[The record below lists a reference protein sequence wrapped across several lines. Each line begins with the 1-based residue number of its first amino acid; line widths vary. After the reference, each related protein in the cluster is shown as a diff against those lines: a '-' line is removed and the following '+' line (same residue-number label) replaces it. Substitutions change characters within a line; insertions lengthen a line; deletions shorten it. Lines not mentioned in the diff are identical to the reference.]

1 MQYIRGEYCFYLNL
15 DDLHNPELPLIKNRS
30 AGGTLCFWKKQ
41 LDPYVTV
48 ISVKTQSFLPVILKL
63 TNFQISVHIALYLP
77 THGKDTKFISD
88 LAELGICIEELTNS
102 YPEAVFYIR
111 GDGNVNSKNV
121 NRVALLEHFLEKFY
135 LTKVIVP
142 LPTYPTF
149 VGNGMFDSNIDI
161 ILQTS
166 SLSAP
171 ESVSSILCKK
181 NHPHILSHHD
191 VIVSDFSLPAK
202 PMQQTKEKLI
212 KAPRVNL
219 KREKIIWTAE
229 AAIKYER
236 IIAPHLR
243 RLREN
248 WLCPSSQ
255 SSMSILLETTNILLQ
270 KTASSTN
277 KSKSLGNKPVAKST
291 KTPKPILKAQ
301 KQLSKFGK
309 FCMKGKEAELRSAKA
324 NYRRTVRR
332 TGVKNDCEH
341 DMKLDQIMGDNPDSA
356 YSFISYCRRTAQVSL
371 DKLTVGDKV
380 YDGADVPDGFYDS
393 MSMSRPG

>member
-1 MQYIRGEYCFYLNL
+1 
-15 DDLHNPELPLIKNRS
+15 
-30 AGGTLCFWKKQ
+30 
-41 LDPYVTV
+41 
-48 ISVKTQSFLPVILKL
+48 
-63 TNFQISVHIALYLP
+63 
-77 THGKDTKFISD
+77 
-88 LAELGICIEELTNS
+88 
-102 YPEAVFYIR
+102 
-111 GDGNVNSKNV
+111 
-121 NRVALLEHFLEKFY
+121 
-135 LTKVIVP
+135 
-142 LPTYPTF
+142 
-149 VGNGMFDSNIDI
+149 
-161 ILQTS
+161 
-166 SLSAP
+166 
-171 ESVSSILCKK
+171 
-181 NHPHILSHHD
+181 
-191 VIVSDFSLPAK
+191 
-202 PMQQTKEKLI
+202 MQQTKEKLI

-219 KREKIIWTAE
+219 KREKFIWTAE

-332 TGVKNDCEH
+332 TGVKNYCEH

-393 MSMSRPG
+393 MSSIKSCNIDSLKSDPVLAEQLSNYEHISKLCQNKQTIPPISMDQSAAILKKVKQNVRDIFNITALHYLKAGSEGLVHYNFLLNAIIADVNNASLDELNLALGLILYKGHRKDKNSDRS

>member
-77 THGKDTKFISD
+77 THSKDTKFISD

-161 ILQTS
+161 
-166 SLSAP
+166 
-171 ESVSSILCKK
+171 
-181 NHPHILSHHD
+181 H
-191 VIVSDFSLPAK
+191 
-202 PMQQTKEKLI
+202 
-212 KAPRVNL
+212 
-219 KREKIIWTAE
+219 
-229 AAIKYER
+229 
-236 IIAPHLR
+236 
-243 RLREN
+243 
-248 WLCPSSQ
+248 
-255 SSMSILLETTNILLQ
+255 
-270 KTASSTN
+270 
-277 KSKSLGNKPVAKST
+277 
-291 KTPKPILKAQ
+291 
-301 KQLSKFGK
+301 
-309 FCMKGKEAELRSAKA
+309 
-324 NYRRTVRR
+324 
-332 TGVKNDCEH
+332 
-341 DMKLDQIMGDNPDSA
+341 
-356 YSFISYCRRTAQVSL
+356 QVSQL
-371 DKLTVGDKV
+371 LNQCQVFYAKRTTLIFCPTMMLLSLTFLYQPNPCNKLKKSSSKHQG
-380 YDGADVPDGFYDS
+380 
-393 MSMSRPG
+393 